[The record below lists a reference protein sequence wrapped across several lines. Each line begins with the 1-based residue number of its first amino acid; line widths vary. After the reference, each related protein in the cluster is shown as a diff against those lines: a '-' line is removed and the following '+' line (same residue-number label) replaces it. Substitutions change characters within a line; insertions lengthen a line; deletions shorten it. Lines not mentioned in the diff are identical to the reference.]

1 MTKKLV
7 CDELSFGYE
16 QHKPIL
22 HQLSLYVAEGEF
34 VSLIGPSG
42 SGKSTLF
49 YLLGG
54 LYTPKQGEIEL
65 DGRSIIGKRGCIG
78 YVPQQASLLPW
89 RTVEQNVRLS
99 LEIGAHPKKIDV
111 DSLLMHAGLQQVAH
125 AYPHQLSGGMQQRV
139 AFIRALAQ
147 NHSLLCLDEPFAS
160 LDALTRFQ
168 MQRWLMKVL
177 EEESRTVL
185 LITHSIEEAL
195 LLSDRIYLLGAN
207 PMQVREEFSIP
218 HPREERLKWR
228 ESPDFVS
235 WRKKLEELLFEAK
248 SVV

>member
-7 CDELSFGYE
+7 CQDLSFGYDK
-16 QHKPIL
+16 HPIL
-22 HQLSLYVAEGEF
+22 DQLSLYVADGEF

-54 LYTPKQGEIEL
+54 LYTPQRGKIEL
-65 DGRSIIGKRGCIG
+65 EDRSIVGKRGLIG

-99 LEIGAHPKKIDV
+99 LEIGTHSNEIDM
-111 DSLLMHAGLQQVAH
+111 DSLWKRAGLQQVVN

-160 LDALTRFQ
+160 LDALTRTQ
-168 MQRWLMKVL
+168 MQRWLLNIL
-177 EEESRTVL
+177 EEERRTVL

-195 LLSDRIYLLGAN
+195 LLSDRIYLLSTN

-218 HPREERLKWR
+218 LPKGDRLEWR
-228 ESPDFVS
+228 ESPDFLL
-235 WRKKLEELLFEAK
+235 WRKKLEGLLFEADSSK
-248 SVV
+248 Y